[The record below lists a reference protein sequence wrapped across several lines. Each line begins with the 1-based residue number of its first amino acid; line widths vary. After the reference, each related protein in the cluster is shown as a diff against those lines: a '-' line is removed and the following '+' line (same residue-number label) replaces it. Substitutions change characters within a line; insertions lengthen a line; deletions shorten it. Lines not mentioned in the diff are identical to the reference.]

1 MKRITEII
9 VADSIKAFF
18 LMLAVASTTY
28 ADTNLVDESSD
39 ISTQYVAGD
48 IVSTGGELQAEVLE
62 NIEDSIEIGLFNQED
77 QITAMLMWNVKAN
90 TGNVIVNLDT
100 EDEQTLPIQISEH
113 MNPENRMEILANGL
127 LVMTTAQESE
137 PLSPEKSKL
146 RAASTSNMSVT
157 QAVPLPV
164 IVTDGYMDY
173 ETPFYRGKLE
183 DNHTKRLIG
192 NLVSSTRISG
202 GSDKRPV

>member
-1 MKRITEII
+1 
-9 VADSIKAFF
+9 
-18 LMLAVASTTY
+18 MLAVASTTY

-137 PLSPEKSKL
+137 PLFTREIK
-146 RAASTSNMSVT
+146 A
-157 QAVPLPV
+157 Q
-164 IVTDGYMDY
+164 
-173 ETPFYRGKLE
+173 
-183 DNHTKRLIG
+183 
-192 NLVSSTRISG
+192 SSEY
-202 GSDKRPV
+202 